1 MIPNK
6 SVTPVRTVDAT
17 DRPLGRL
24 ATEIA
29 GIIRGKGKIGFTYHQ
44 DHGDRVIV
52 INPALVKLTGRKME
66 QKKYYRH
73 SSYPGGLKVIPIA
86 KMLATHPDR
95 VILHAVRN
103 MLPDNRL
110 RARWLKKLEIRV
122 NG

>member
-1 MIPNK
+1 MTPNQA
-6 SVTPVRTVDAT
+6 VRTIDAAN
-17 DRPLGRL
+17 RPLGRL
-24 ATEIA
+24 ATELA

-52 INPALVKLTGRKME
+52 INPEKILLTGRKME

-73 SSYPGGLKVIPIA
+73 STYPGGLTEIPVA
-86 KMLATHPDR
+86 KMLQTHPER
-95 VILHAVRN
+95 VIRLAVRG

-110 RARWLKKLEIRV
+110 RAKWLKKLVIKL